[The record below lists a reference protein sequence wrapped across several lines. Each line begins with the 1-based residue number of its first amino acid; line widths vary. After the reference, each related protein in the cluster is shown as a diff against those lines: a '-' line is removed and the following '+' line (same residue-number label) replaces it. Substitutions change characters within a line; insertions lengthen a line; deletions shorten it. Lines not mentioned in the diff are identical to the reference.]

1 MALTAPSEDSLIDI
15 VGDYTRENVPTHAVL
30 RSASLD
36 IVAEIKEW
44 LSSLILQIDVHYD
57 SEYR

>member
-1 MALTAPSEDSLIDI
+1 M
-15 VGDYTRENVPTHAVL
+15 HAVL